1 MKIIKVF
8 KFGNRLLLSLD
19 NNLPETFRNH
29 TKVLID
35 NFIFEDAIIPMSSG
49 NNDRKN
55 VSVKDN
61 GIVDLI
67 GKELILI

>member
-8 KFGNRLLLSLD
+8 KFGNRILLSLD
-19 NNLPETFRNH
+19 NNLPESFRNN

-35 NFIFEDAIIPMSSG
+35 DFILEDAIISMDSE
-49 NNDRKN
+49 NNNRKN
-55 VSVKDN
+55 VSVKYD
-61 GIVDLI
+61 GKVDLE